1 LLYKPYYNDY
11 LPILNK
17 LKEMR
22 SKIIEIIGHGIN
34 PELAELR
41 ATEIIIEINEM
52 LLNKAKRELRKGR
65 TEGFKAVTSLF
76 IDI

>member
-1 LLYKPYYNDY
+1 
-11 LPILNK
+11 
-17 LKEMR
+17 MR

-34 PELAELR
+34 QELAELR

-65 TEGFKAVTSLF
+65 TEGFKAVTS
-76 IDI
+76 